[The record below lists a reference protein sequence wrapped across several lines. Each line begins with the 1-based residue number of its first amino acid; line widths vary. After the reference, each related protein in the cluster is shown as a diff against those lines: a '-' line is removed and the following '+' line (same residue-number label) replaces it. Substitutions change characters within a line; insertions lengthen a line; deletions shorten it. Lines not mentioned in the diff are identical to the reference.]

1 MEQFGVRDV
10 DEPDQAGNDG
20 AEKFLVFVIFFLYDI
35 PIKKGK
41 EILNGDRRVS
51 FAGRLVLP

>member
-35 PIKKGK
+35 PIKK
-41 EILNGDRRVS
+41 ERR
-51 FAGRLVLP
+51 F

>member
-20 AEKFLVFVIFFLYDI
+20 AEKILVFVIFFLYDI
-35 PIKKGK
+35 PIKK
-41 EILNGDRRVS
+41 ERR
-51 FAGRLVLP
+51 F